1 MRWTSSQ
8 RTTEIAPYSLV
19 AEFYD
24 HLMRHVNYE
33 RWASYV
39 MSLFPLAD
47 DRQTRAATARARVT
61 RVLELACGTGQ
72 MLVELAKAGFT
83 VFGSDRS
90 AAMLRVAR
98 QRLMREGR
106 HANLWCGD
114 MREVAA
120 VAQVDAAICLYDSIN
135 YCLTPEDLQRVFKS
149 VAQLVRA
156 GGLFIFDICTQHNC
170 SRNFRNYIERDA
182 TSDFSYTRHA
192 YYKAYKKLQ
201 FNDFKIIDETNR
213 EQEYCERHIQRVYS
227 IREMSEQFMAN
238 GLWQEVGRFSG
249 MSRRPGQERAER
261 VHFVLKRNADIDQT
275 SSSL

>member
-47 DRQTRAATARARVT
+47 DRQSRTAGAPAKVA

-90 AAMLRVAR
+90 AAMLRIAR
-98 QRLMREGR
+98 QRLVRDRR
-106 HANLWCGD
+106 HATLWCGD
-114 MREVAA
+114 MREAAA
-120 VAQVDAAICLYDSIN
+120 VVKVDAAICLYDSIN

-149 VAQLVRA
+149 VGQLVRS

-192 YYKAYKKLQ
+192 YYKAYKRLQ
-201 FNDFKIIDETNR
+201 FNDFKIIDETNHER
-213 EQEYCERHIQRVYS
+213 KYCERHVQRVYS
-227 IREMSEQFMAN
+227 IREMCEQFMAS

-261 VHFVLKRNADIDQT
+261 VHFVLKRNADLDQT
-275 SSSL
+275 NSSL